1 MFKRIIKFVLAVL
14 VVFITYSFGFYAGEN
29 SVPSLNKVQ
38 GVINKEQ
45 PAGVRADFDIFW
57 DAWKTATDKY
67 VDRKTID
74 PQKMVYGAVEGMVA
88 SLGDPYT
95 SFFTPEQSK
104 MLEADINGSFSGIG
118 AEIGFKNGVLTVIAP
133 LKDSPAEKTGLRA
146 GDRIGKIDGAFTG
159 DLSLEEAVL
168 KIRGER
174 GTKVVLNIMREGFEE
189 PRDFTITRDIITVPL
204 VTLRMEQGG
213 IAYIQLF
220 NFLGDIDQE
229 FQKVARQALAQGAKK
244 VVLDL
249 RNNAGG
255 FLDSAIETASFFVP
269 EGEVVAIED
278 FGNNGKQRNEFR
290 SSGYRYFQTMPVVV
304 LIDGGSAS
312 AAEIV
317 AGALK
322 DARNVPLVGEKTFGK
337 GSVQEVV
344 DLADGTSIKITVAK
358 WLTPSG
364 ASIHEQG
371 IEPTIK
377 VEMTAKD
384 RDEGKDPQLEK
395 ALEVAR
401 GLESVSQ

>member
-1 MFKRIIKFVLAVL
+1 MRKRIIKFIGAV
-14 VVFITYSFGFYAGEN
+14 VIVFAAYFFGFYSGEQA
-29 SVPSLNKVQ
+29 VPSLYKVQ
-38 GVINKEQ
+38 NIANKES
-45 PAGVRADFDIFW
+45 RMSDTDFNIFW
-57 DAWKTATDKY
+57 DAWKTVTDKY
-67 VDRKTID
+67 VGRKTID

-88 SLGDPYT
+88 SLKDPYT
-95 SFFTPEQSK
+95 SFFTPDQSK
-104 MLEADINGSFSGIG
+104 MLEDDINGSFTGIG
-118 AEIGFKNGVLTVIAP
+118 AEIGFKKGILTVIAP
-133 LKDSPAEKTGLRA
+133 LKDSPAKKA
-146 GDRIGKIDGAFTG
+146 GIQASDKILKIDNVSTG
-159 DLSLEEAVL
+159 ELALETAVT

-174 GTKVVLNIMREGFEE
+174 GTKVVLNILREGFTE
-189 PRDFTITRDIITVPL
+189 PRDFTITRDTITVPL
-204 VTLRMEQGG
+204 VELHMERGG

-220 NFLGDIDQE
+220 NFLGDVDQE
-229 FQKVARQALAQGAKK
+229 FQKVARQAVAQGAKK

-255 FLDSAIETASFFVP
+255 FLDSAIETASFFIP

-278 FGNNGKQRNEFR
+278 FGNTGDTRNEFR
-290 SSGYRYFQTMPVVV
+290 SKGYRYFQKMPVVV

-322 DARNVPLVGEKTFGK
+322 DARHVPLVGEKTFGK

-344 DLADGTSIKITVAK
+344 NLTNGTSIKITVAK

-371 IEPTIK
+371 IEPTIPVK
-377 VEMTAKD
+377 MTQKD
-384 RDEGKDPQLEK
+384 RDAGADPQLAK

-401 GLESVSQ
+401 NIKL

>member
-1 MFKRIIKFVLAVL
+1 MIRRIVRSIIAAFIIL
-14 VVFITYSFGFYAGEN
+14 VAYFFGFYAGEN

-45 PAGVRADFDIFW
+45 PSSVRADFDIFW

-95 SFFTPEQSK
+95 SFFTPDQSK
-104 MLEADINGSFSGIG
+104 LLEDDINGSFSGIG
-118 AEIGFKNGVLTVIAP
+118 AEIGFKNGMLTIIAP
-133 LKDSPAEKTGLRA
+133 LKDSPAQKAGLLA
-146 GDRIGKIDGAFTG
+146 GDRIGQIDGVFTG
-159 DLSLEEAVL
+159 ELSLEEAVL

-174 GTKVVLNIMREGFEE
+174 GTKVTLSIMREGFEE
-189 PRDFTITRDIITVPL
+189 PRDFAIVRDIIKVPL
-204 VTLRMEQGG
+204 VELSMEEGN
-213 IAYIQLF
+213 IAYIQLY
-220 NFLGDIDQE
+220 NFLGDVDQE
-229 FQKVARQALAQGAKK
+229 FQIVARQALAQGAKK

-255 FLDSAIETASFFVP
+255 FLDSAIETASFFIP
-269 EGEVVAIED
+269 EGEIVAIED
-278 FGNNGKQRNEFR
+278 FGNNGRQRNEFR
-290 SSGYRYFQTMPVVV
+290 SNGYRYFQNIPVVV

-322 DARNVPLVGEKTFGK
+322 DARNVTLVGEKTFGK

-344 DLADGTSIKITVAK
+344 DLGNGTSIKITVAK

-371 IEPTIK
+371 IEPTVT

-384 RDEGKDPQLEK
+384 RDEGKDPQRAK
-395 ALEVAR
+395 ALEIAR
-401 GLESVSQ
+401 SSNKL

>member
-1 MFKRIIKFVLAVL
+1 MFKRILKFAGAASMIFVAYFL
-14 VVFITYSFGFYAGEN
+14 GFYAGEN

-38 GVINKEQ
+38 GVINKDS
-45 PAGVRADFDIFW
+45 PAGVRADFNIFW

-95 SFFTPEQSK
+95 SFFTPDQSK
-104 MLEADINGSFSGIG
+104 MLEDDINGSFSGIG
-118 AEIGFKNGVLTVIAP
+118 AEIGFKNGVLTIIAP
-133 LKDSPAEKTGLRA
+133 LKNSPAQKAGLRA
-146 GDRIGKIDGAFTG
+146 GDRIGKINDVFTG
-159 DLSLEEAVL
+159 ALSLEEAVL

-174 GTKVVLNIMREGFEE
+174 GTEVTLNIMRDEFEE
-189 PRDFTITRDIITVPL
+189 PRDFIIVRDIIRVPL
-204 VTLRMEQGG
+204 VELRMEQGDV
-213 IAYIQLF
+213 AYIQLF
-220 NFLGDIDQE
+220 NFLGNVDQE
-229 FQKVARQALAQGAKK
+229 FQMIARQALARGAKK

-255 FLDSAIETASFFVP
+255 FLDSAIETASFFIP

-278 FGNNGKQRNEFR
+278 FGNNSKQRNEFR
-290 SSGYRYFQTMPVVV
+290 SNGYRYFQTMPVVV

-317 AGALK
+317 AGALR
-322 DARNVPLVGEKTFGK
+322 DARNITLVGEKTFGK

-344 DLADGTSIKITVAK
+344 DLESGTSIKITVAK
-358 WLTPSG
+358 WLTPLG

-377 VEMTAKD
+377 VEMTPKD
-384 RDEGKDPQLEK
+384 REEGNDPQLAK
-395 ALEVAR
+395 ALEIAR
-401 GLESVSQ
+401 NLK

>member
-1 MFKRIIKFVLAVL
+1 MFKRITKFIGAIAVI
-14 VVFITYSFGFYAGEN
+14 FAAYSFGFYAGE
-29 SVPSLNKVQ
+29 SSIPSLYKVR
-38 GVINKEQ
+38 GVTNTETR
-45 PAGVRADFDIFW
+45 VNDADFNVFW
-57 DAWKTATDKY
+57 DAWKTAADKY

-74 PQKMVYGAVEGMVA
+74 PQKMVYGAIKGMVA
-88 SLGDPYT
+88 SLGDPYS
-95 SFFTPEQSK
+95 SFFTPDQSK
-104 MLEADINGSFSGIG
+104 MLEDDISGSFSGIG
-118 AEIGFKNGVLTVIAP
+118 AEIGFKNGVLTIIAP
-133 LKDSPAEKTGLRA
+133 LNDSPAQKTGLRA
-146 GDRIGKIDGAFTG
+146 GDKIIKIDNGFTG
-159 DLSLEEAVL
+159 ELSLEEAVT

-174 GTKVVLNIMREGFEE
+174 GTHVVLNIMREEFTE
-189 PRDFTITRDIITVPL
+189 PRDFAITRDTIKVPL
-204 VTLRMEQGG
+204 VALRMEQEN

-229 FQKVARQALAQGAKK
+229 FQTVARQALAQGAKK

-269 EGEVVAIED
+269 EGEIVAIED
-278 FGNNGKQRNEFR
+278 FGNNGKQRNEFH
-290 SSGYRYFQTMPVVV
+290 SKGYRYFQKMPVVL

-322 DARNVPLVGEKTFGK
+322 DARNIPLVGEKTFGK

-344 DLADGTSIKITVAK
+344 DLANGTSIKITVAK

-371 IEPTIK
+371 IEPTVK
-377 VEMTAKD
+377 VEMTAQDK
-384 RDEGKDPQLEK
+384 DEGKDPQLAK
-395 ALEVAR
+395 ALEIAR
-401 GLESVSQ
+401 ELK

>member
-1 MFKRIIKFVLAVL
+1 MFKRIVKFVC
-14 VVFITYSFGFYAGEN
+14 VVFVIFIAYSFGFYAGES

-38 GVINKEQ
+38 SVTHKEQ
-45 PAGVRADFDIFW
+45 PAGVQADFDIFW

-67 VDRKTID
+67 VDRTTID

-88 SLGDPYT
+88 SLGDPYS
-95 SFFTPEQSK
+95 SFFTPDQSR
-104 MLEADINGSFSGIG
+104 MLGDDINGSFSGIG
-118 AEIGFKNGVLTVIAP
+118 AEIGFKNSILTIIAP
-133 LKDSPAEKTGLRA
+133 LKDSPAEKAGLRA
-146 GDRIGKIDGAFTG
+146 GDKIGTIDGTFTG
-159 DLSLEEAVL
+159 ELSLEEAVL

-174 GTKVVLNIMREGFEE
+174 GTKVLLNIMRDGFDE
-189 PRDFTITRDIITVPL
+189 PRDFSIVRDIIKMPL
-204 VTLRMEQGG
+204 VELRIEEGNV
-213 IAYIQLF
+213 AYIQLF
-220 NFLGDIDQE
+220 NFLGDVDQE
-229 FQKVARQALAQGAKK
+229 FQIAARQALARGAKS

-255 FLDSAIETASFFVP
+255 FLDSAIETASFFIP
-269 EGEVVAIED
+269 EGEIVAIED
-278 FGNNGKQRNEFR
+278 FGDNGKGRNEFR
-290 SSGYRYFQTMPVVV
+290 SNGYRYFQTMPVVV
-304 LIDGGSAS
+304 LINGGSAS

-371 IEPTIK
+371 IEPTVK
-377 VEMTAKD
+377 VEVTAED
-384 RDEGKDPQLEK
+384 RDAGKDPQLAK
-395 ALEVAR
+395 ALEIAR
-401 GLESVSQ
+401 SLQ

>member
-1 MFKRIIKFVLAVL
+1 MFKRILKFVCAAF
-14 VVFITYSFGFYAGEN
+14 VVFLAYSFGFYAGES

-38 GVINKEQ
+38 SVTHKEQ
-45 PAGVRADFDIFW
+45 PAGVQADFDIFW

-95 SFFTPEQSK
+95 SFFTPDQSR
-104 MLEADINGSFSGIG
+104 MLGDDINGSFSGIG
-118 AEIGFKNGVLTVIAP
+118 AEIGFKNGILTIIAP

-146 GDRIGKIDGAFTG
+146 GDKIGKIDGVFTG
-159 DLSLEEAVL
+159 ELSLEEAVL

-174 GTKVVLNIMREGFEE
+174 GTKVLLNIMRDGFDE
-189 PRDFTITRDIITVPL
+189 PRDFSIVRDIIKMPL
-204 VTLRMEQGG
+204 VELRMEEGNV
-213 IAYIQLF
+213 AYIQLF
-220 NFLGDIDQE
+220 NFLGDVDQE
-229 FQKVARQALAQGAKK
+229 FQIAARQALARGAKS

-255 FLDSAIETASFFVP
+255 FLDSAIETASFFIP
-269 EGEVVAIED
+269 EGKIVAIED
-278 FGNNGKQRNEFR
+278 FGDNGKGRNEFR
-290 SSGYRYFQTMPVVV
+290 SNGYRYFQTMPVVV
-304 LIDGGSAS
+304 LINEGSAS

-317 AGALK
+317 AGALR
-322 DARNVPLVGEKTFGK
+322 DARDVPLVGEKTFGK

-371 IEPTIK
+371 IEPTVK
-377 VEMTAKD
+377 VETTAED
-384 RDEGKDPQLEK
+384 RDAGKDPQREK
-395 ALEVAR
+395 AFEIAR
-401 GLESVSQ
+401 SLK

>member
-1 MFKRIIKFVLAVL
+1 MFKRILKFVCAAF
-14 VVFITYSFGFYAGEN
+14 VVFLAYSFGFYAGES

-38 GVINKEQ
+38 SVTHKEQ
-45 PAGVRADFDIFW
+45 PAGVQADFDIFW

-95 SFFTPEQSK
+95 SFFTPDQSR
-104 MLEADINGSFSGIG
+104 MLGDDINGSFSGIG
-118 AEIGFKNGVLTVIAP
+118 AEIGFKNGILTIIAP

-146 GDRIGKIDGAFTG
+146 GDKIGKIDGVFTG
-159 DLSLEEAVL
+159 ELSLEEAVL

-174 GTKVVLNIMREGFEE
+174 GTKVLLNIMRDGFDE
-189 PRDFTITRDIITVPL
+189 PRDFSIVRDIIKMPL
-204 VTLRMEQGG
+204 VELRMEEGNV
-213 IAYIQLF
+213 AYIQLF
-220 NFLGDIDQE
+220 NFLGDVDQE
-229 FQKVARQALAQGAKK
+229 FQIAARQALARGAKS

-255 FLDSAIETASFFVP
+255 FLDSAIETASFFIP
-269 EGEVVAIED
+269 EGKIVAIED
-278 FGNNGKQRNEFR
+278 FGDNGKGRNEFR
-290 SSGYRYFQTMPVVV
+290 SNGYRYFQTMPVVV
-304 LIDGGSAS
+304 LINEGSAS

-317 AGALK
+317 AGALR
-322 DARNVPLVGEKTFGK
+322 DARDVPLVGEKTFGK

-371 IEPTIK
+371 IEPTVK
-377 VEMTAKD
+377 VE
-384 RDEGKDPQLEK
+384 
-395 ALEVAR
+395 
-401 GLESVSQ
+401 

>member
-1 MFKRIIKFVLAVL
+1 MFKRIFKSVGAIFIII
-14 VVFITYSFGFYAGEN
+14 VVYFFGFYAGEN

-38 GVINKEQ
+38 GITNKEQ
-45 PAGVRADFDIFW
+45 PSDVRADFDIFW

-95 SFFTPEQSK
+95 SFFTPDQSK
-104 MLEADINGSFSGIG
+104 LLDDDINGSFSGIG
-118 AEIGFKNGVLTVIAP
+118 AEIGFKNNMLTIIAP
-133 LKDSPAEKTGLRA
+133 LKDSPAQNAGLQA
-146 GDRIGKIDGAFTG
+146 GDRIGRIDDVFTG
-159 DLSLEEAVL
+159 ELSLEEAVL
-168 KIRGER
+168 KIRGEQ
-174 GTKVVLNIMREGFEE
+174 GTKVTLSIMREGFDE
-189 PRDFTITRDIITVPL
+189 PRDFAIIRGIIKVPL
-204 VTLRMEQGG
+204 VELSMEQGDV
-213 IAYIQLF
+213 AYIQLY
-220 NFLGDIDQE
+220 NFLGNVDQE
-229 FQKVARQALAQGAKK
+229 FQIVARQALAKGAKK

-255 FLDSAIETASFFVP
+255 FLDSAIETASFFIP
-269 EGEVVAIED
+269 EGEIVAIED
-278 FGNNGKQRNEFR
+278 FGNNGRKRNEFR
-290 SSGYRYFQTMPVVV
+290 SNGYRYFQNMPVVV

-322 DARNVPLVGEKTFGK
+322 DARNVTLVGEKTFGK

-344 DLADGTSIKITVAK
+344 DLKNGTSIKITVAK

-371 IEPTIK
+371 IEPTVE
-377 VEMTAKD
+377 VEMTIED
-384 RDEGKDPQLEK
+384 RNAGKDPQLKK
-395 ALEVAR
+395 ALEIAR
-401 GLESVSQ
+401 NLE

>member
-1 MFKRIIKFVLAVL
+1 MLKRIIKFIGAVVIVFAAYFFGFHSGELAV
-14 VVFITYSFGFYAGEN
+14 
-29 SVPSLNKVQ
+29 PSRYTVQ
-38 GVINKEQ
+38 NIANKE
-45 PAGVRADFDIFW
+45 PRMSDADFNIFW
-57 DAWKTATDKY
+57 DAWKTVTDKY
-67 VDRKTID
+67 VGRKTID

-88 SLGDPYT
+88 SLKDPYT
-95 SFFTPEQSK
+95 SFFTPDQSK
-104 MLEADINGSFSGIG
+104 MLEDDINGSFTGIG
-118 AEIGFKNGVLTVIAP
+118 AEIGFKKGILTVIAP
-133 LKDSPAEKTGLRA
+133 LKDSPAKKAGLQA
-146 GDRIGKIDGAFTG
+146 SDKILKIDGVSTG
-159 DLSLEEAVL
+159 ELALEAAVT

-174 GTKVVLNIMREGFEE
+174 GTKVVLNILREGFTE
-189 PRDFTITRDIITVPL
+189 PRDFSITRDTITVPL
-204 VTLRMEQGG
+204 VELRMERGG

-220 NFLGDIDQE
+220 NFLGDVDSE
-229 FQKVARQALAQGAKK
+229 FQKVARQATAQGAKK

-255 FLDSAIETASFFVP
+255 FLDSAIETASFFIP

-278 FGNNGKQRNEFR
+278 FGNTGDTRNEFR
-290 SSGYRYFQTMPVVV
+290 SKGYRYFQKMPVVV

-322 DARNVPLVGEKTFGK
+322 DARHVPLVGEKTFGK

-344 DLADGTSIKITVAK
+344 NLSNGTSIKITVAK

-377 VEMTAKD
+377 IEMTQKD
-384 RDEGKDPQLEK
+384 RDAGADPQLAK

-401 GLESVSQ
+401 NLKL

>member
-1 MFKRIIKFVLAVL
+1 MLKRIFKFISAAFII
-14 VVFITYSFGFYAGEN
+14 VVAYFFGFYAGES

-45 PAGVRADFDIFW
+45 PSSVRADFDIFW

-95 SFFTPEQSK
+95 SFFTPDQSK
-104 MLEADINGSFSGIG
+104 LLEDDINGSFSGIG
-118 AEIGFKNGVLTVIAP
+118 AEIGFKNNMLTIIAP
-133 LKDSPAEKTGLRA
+133 LKDSPAQKTGLLA
-146 GDRIGKIDGAFTG
+146 GDRIGQIDGVFTG
-159 DLSLEEAVL
+159 ELSLEEAVL
-168 KIRGER
+168 KIRGEQ
-174 GTKVVLNIMREGFEE
+174 GTKVTLSIMREGFDE
-189 PRDFTITRDIITVPL
+189 PRDFAIVRGIIKVPL
-204 VTLRMEQGG
+204 VELSMEQGD
-213 IAYIQLF
+213 IAYIQLY
-220 NFLGDIDQE
+220 NFLGNVDQE
-229 FQKVARQALAQGAKK
+229 FQIVARQALAKGAKK

-255 FLDSAIETASFFVP
+255 FLDSAIETASFFIP
-269 EGEVVAIED
+269 EGEIVAIED
-278 FGNNGKQRNEFR
+278 FGNNGRQRNEFR
-290 SSGYRYFQTMPVVV
+290 SNGYRYFQNMPVVV

-322 DARNVPLVGEKTFGK
+322 DARNVTLVGEKTFGK

-344 DLADGTSIKITVAK
+344 DLENGTSIKITVAK

-371 IEPTIK
+371 IEPTIR
-377 VEMTAKD
+377 VEMTVKD
-384 RDEGKDPQLEK
+384 RDEGNDPQLKK
-395 ALEVAR
+395 ALEIAR
-401 GLESVSQ
+401 SLK

>member
-1 MFKRIIKFVLAVL
+1 MFKRILKFVCAAF
-14 VVFITYSFGFYAGEN
+14 VVFIAYSFGFYAGES

-38 GVINKEQ
+38 GITHKEQ
-45 PAGVRADFDIFW
+45 PAGVQADFDIFW

-95 SFFTPEQSK
+95 SFFTPDQSR
-104 MLEADINGSFSGIG
+104 MLGDDINGSFSGIG
-118 AEIGFKNGVLTVIAP
+118 AEIGFKNGILTIIAP

-146 GDRIGKIDGAFTG
+146 GDRIGTIDGAFTG
-159 DLSLEEAVL
+159 ELSLEEAVL

-174 GTKVVLNIMREGFEE
+174 GTKVLLNIMRDGFDE
-189 PRDFTITRDIITVPL
+189 PRDFSIVRDTIRVPL
-204 VTLRMEQGG
+204 VELRMEKGDV
-213 IAYIQLF
+213 AYIQLF
-220 NFLGDIDQE
+220 NFLGDVDQE
-229 FQKVARQALAQGAKK
+229 FQIAARQALARGAKS

-255 FLDSAIETASFFVP
+255 FLDSAIETASFFIP
-269 EGEVVAIED
+269 EGEIVAIED
-278 FGNNGKQRNEFR
+278 FGDNGKGRNEFR
-290 SSGYRYFQTMPVVV
+290 SNGYRYFQTMPVVV
-304 LIDGGSAS
+304 LINGGSAS

-371 IEPTIK
+371 IEPTVK
-377 VEMTAKD
+377 VEVTAED
-384 RDEGKDPQLEK
+384 RDAGKDPQLAK
-395 ALEVAR
+395 ALEIAR
-401 GLESVSQ
+401 SLQ